1 MKYYLYHIIAKI
13 FVLVGFRNGHQEKET
28 NQNKNEHHIEVQHH
42 IETQHH
48 VADENDGHNHTHP
61 KLDIKNFHTQLW

>member
-1 MKYYLYHIIAKI
+1 M
-13 FVLVGFRNGHQEKET
+13 VDFRNGHQEKET
-28 NQNKNEHHIEVQHH
+28 NQYRNDEHHIEVQHH
-42 IETQHH
+42 IETQHHH